1 MSSAQEHAQ
10 MSAYLCC
17 PFVPIHMQ
25 IIEFCQFIESYQ
37 REIKQV
43 RVLKSAE
50 PNEYMIAIKFSSSK
64 DAYGFAQ
71 EFQ

>member
-1 MSSAQEHAQ
+1 
-10 MSAYLCC
+10 
-17 PFVPIHMQ
+17 MQ

-50 PNEYMIAIKFSSSK
+50 PNEYMIAIKFSSCK
-64 DAYGFAQ
+64 DAFGFAQ

>member
-1 MSSAQEHAQ
+1 MSG
-10 MSAYLCC
+10 YLCC

-64 DAYGFAQ
+64 DTLASLKNFNEGSSFR
-71 EFQ
+71 